1 MKKFLLIIVILL
13 FSTGCANVNKE
24 DYKDII
30 DNRIKDNSKNKIY
43 NTYHN
48 GYKYYLPK
56 YMNIKDSKD
65 YNEKINSDDYTYYLY
80 VDVISFYENKNNTYN
95 TEGNYINYKF
105 NYNKNNGYLVVDK
118 INDKYL
124 VAIMYNYAKIEVK
137 VEENDLN
144 NAINNSIIILS
155 TIKYDKDII
164 DNLIGDNKINSNEEN
179 LNIFDKV
186 TNKSDFLD
194 IVEEYDNYDGKEN
207 DIPDY
212 DVVN

>member
-1 MKKFLLIIVILL
+1 M
-13 FSTGCANVNKE
+13 
-24 DYKDII
+24 
-30 DNRIKDNSKNKIY
+30 
-43 NTYHN
+43 
-48 GYKYYLPK
+48 
-56 YMNIKDSKD
+56 
-65 YNEKINSDDYTYYLY
+65 
-80 VDVISFYENKNNTYN
+80 
-95 TEGNYINYKF
+95 
-105 NYNKNNGYLVVDK
+105 
-118 INDKYL
+118 
-124 VAIMYNYAKIEVK
+124 K
-137 VEENDLN
+137 VEGNDLN

>member
-1 MKKFLLIIVILL
+1 
-13 FSTGCANVNKE
+13 
-24 DYKDII
+24 
-30 DNRIKDNSKNKIY
+30 
-43 NTYHN
+43 
-48 GYKYYLPK
+48 
-56 YMNIKDSKD
+56 
-65 YNEKINSDDYTYYLY
+65 
-80 VDVISFYENKNNTYN
+80 
-95 TEGNYINYKF
+95 
-105 NYNKNNGYLVVDK
+105 
-118 INDKYL
+118 
-124 VAIMYNYAKIEVK
+124 MYNYAKIEVK